1 MVMMM
6 FETIMMMM
14 LNDDMVGMM
23 TTPRG
28 DLRRIYDTV

>member
-1 MVMMM
+1 MVMML
-6 FETIMMMM
+6 ETIMMMM
-14 LNDDMVGMM
+14 LNDDMLGMM